1 MEQTNGSA
9 LEQLRKKVISQKSA
23 DFPRDPVDDAEVDA
37 ARIRLEDLDQLVT
50 QLVIQVIG
58 GNPIQVTMDQE
69 GPDLDSELS
78 ALHETKPE
86 ALKKRIEKYQLY
98 KERLDTLLHL
108 AVQASKEMHSI

>member
-1 MEQTNGSA
+1 MEESNDPA
-9 LEQLRKKVISQKSA
+9 LDQLRKKVIAQKSA

-37 ARIRLEDLDQLVT
+37 ARIQLENLDQLVT

-58 GNPIQVTMDQE
+58 GNPIQVTMDQQS
-69 GPDLDSELS
+69 PDLNSELS

-86 ALKKRIEKYQLY
+86 GLKKQIEKYQLY

-108 AVQASKEMHSI
+108 AIQASKEMRSI